1 MSKRKTN
8 IALIAIPT
16 TIALASAGLFARH
29 FLKKKEIIPEEVKT
43 VTKNAVK
50 DIENTVSE
58 LKDAIENKS
67 VIQLEKNIDNAVEN
81 AKTSIEKIA
90 TGIKVQ
96 LQEVQG
102 SPSTIR
108 VQAS

>member
-1 MSKRKTN
+1 MSIRGKN
-8 IALIAIPT
+8 IALIAIPA
-16 TIALASAGLFARH
+16 TIAVASAGLVAHH
-29 FLKKKEIIPEEVKT
+29 FIKKKEIIPEEVKT

-50 DIENTVSE
+50 DFENTVSE

-81 AKTSIEKIA
+81 AKTSIDKIA

-96 LQEVQG
+96 LQEVQDT
-102 SPSTIR
+102 PSINR